1 VKDRYGNDLT
11 TTSEAARDAYVAG
24 VDHILAATWGA
35 RDAFE
40 AAIEA
45 DRISHW
51 PISAVA
57 GPPCTMAIW
66 RWPVRRSTGRLSSQ
80 QA

>member
-45 DRISHW
+45 DSGFRTGPYRPW
-51 PISAVA
+51 PGRHVRWRYGG
-57 GPPCTMAIW
+57 GPC
-66 RWPVRRSTGRLSSQ
+66 VGRPGG
-80 QA
+80 